1 MNGRCSSGV
10 TLGQTLG
17 GGTIAFVCHVG
28 QLYKNGVKMDCV
40 EIVLFLVQRGEGFLK
55 KMLLK

>member
-1 MNGRCSSGV
+1 MNDHCSSGV
-10 TLGQTLG
+10 TLGQTSG

-28 QLYKNGVKMDCV
+28 QLYINGVKMDCV

-55 KMLLK
+55 KMRLK